1 MPSAKKNL
9 MPLDH
14 PIYETCL
21 SYEEIV
27 AAYVFGSQATGTSG
41 PHSDVDVAVLLDE
54 NRKQDFDSLQFIVDL
69 ENKLERNVDLV
80 VLNHSGEPIKH
91 QVRRDGR
98 IVFDRDSERRK
109 HWEIMSTKFY
119 QDFLHLHAIYMRGMK
134 KALGSSPHGGQRN
147 TG

>member
-1 MPSAKKNL
+1 MPSAKKDFN
-9 MPLDH
+9 PRDAFLDH
-14 PIYETCL
+14 SLKELCL
-21 SYEEIV
+21 SHGEIV
-27 AAYVFGSQATGTSG
+27 ATYVFGSQATGEAG

-54 NRKQDFDSLQFIVDL
+54 DKQQDFDSLQFIVDL

-98 IVFDRDSERRK
+98 IVFDRDPKRRK

-119 QDFLHLHAIYMRGMK
+119 QDFLHLQAIYMQGMK
-134 KALGSSPHGGQRN
+134 KALKSPYGG
-147 TG
+147 